1 MKCDIAAQLAEW
13 VYDARQRTFD
23 LVADLD
29 DEQLIGPYLP
39 IVNPPLW
46 EIGHVAWFQEKWV
59 LRHAC
64 KRKPIRGDAD
74 AIWDS
79 IAIAHDTRWA
89 LSIPSRDETLAYM
102 REVRDAVIDAIE
114 SGEMSDEQIYLVRY
128 AVFHED
134 MHTEAFTYTRQTL
147 GYRPPQFSESVNQ
160 IHEDCVDSSPYGDVE
175 IPGGSFMLGAAQDE
189 GFVFDNEKWAHPVHV
204 KPFAVART
212 AVTQSEY
219 AAFVDDGGYRRS
231 DLWSPDGWDWRK
243 SEAAQ
248 HPVYWRCDSDGEW
261 LRRHFDEWVPLEPC
275 LPIIHVNW
283 YEVEAYCR
291 WAGRRLPTEIEWEAA
306 AAANPRHG
314 GEGILAAKRRFPW
327 GGEPHTPERANL
339 DWNQM
344 GCVNVN
350 ALPQGDSGFGCRQM
364 IGNVWEWTSSSFHP
378 YPGFEADLYKDYSA
392 PWFGSRKVLRGGCWT
407 TRSRMLRNT
416 WRNFYTP
423 DRRDVLA
430 GFRTCALD

>member
-1 MKCDIAAQLAEW
+1 MKCDITAQLVEW

-23 LVADLD
+23 LAADLD

-64 KRKPIRGDAD
+64 KQKPIRDDAD
-74 AIWDS
+74 TLWDS
-79 IAIAHDTRWA
+79 IAIEHDTRWA
-89 LSIPSRDETLAYM
+89 LSIPSREETLAYM
-102 REVRDAVIDAIE
+102 RNVRDAVIETIE
-114 SGEMSDEQIYLVRY
+114 SGELSHEQIYLVRY
-128 AVFHED
+128 TVFHED

-147 GYRPPQFSESVNQ
+147 GYRPPQFSESVNPFN
-160 IHEDCVDSSPYGDVE
+160 EDWMDNTLPGDVE
-175 IPGGSFMLGAAQDE
+175 IPGGTFLLGAEQDE
-189 GFVFDNEKWAHPVHV
+189 EFVFDNEKWAHPVEV
-204 KPFAVART
+204 KPFAIAPT
-212 AVTQSEY
+212 AVTQSEF
-219 AAFVDDGGYRRS
+219 AAFVDNDGYRRR
-231 DLWSPDGWDWRK
+231 DLWSSDGWDWRN

-248 HPVYWRCDSDGEW
+248 HPVYWRCDTDGEW
-261 LRRHFDEWVPLEPC
+261 LRRHFGEWVPLEPR
-275 LPIIHVNW
+275 LPVIHVNW

-291 WAGRRLPTEIEWEAA
+291 WAKRRLPTEVEWEVAA
-306 AAANPRHG
+306 AAEPRLG
-314 GEGILAAKRRFPW
+314 GEGLSSAKRRFPW
-327 GGEPHTPERANL
+327 GSEPHTPERANL

-344 GCVNVN
+344 GCVSVN
-350 ALPQGDSGFGCRQM
+350 ALPEGDSGFGCRQM

-378 YPGFEADLYKDYSA
+378 YPGFEVDLYKEYSA

-430 GFRTCALD
+430 GFRTCACD

>member
-1 MKCDIAAQLAEW
+1 MKCHITAQLAEW

-64 KRKPIRGDAD
+64 KQKPIRDNAD
-74 AIWDS
+74 TLWDS
-79 IAIAHDTRWA
+79 IAVEHDTRWA
-89 LSIPSRDETLAYM
+89 LSIPTREETLAYM
-102 REVRDAVIDAIE
+102 RNVRDAVIETIE
-114 SGEMSDEQIYLVRY
+114 NGDLSDEQIYFVRY

-147 GYRPPQFSESVNQ
+147 GYRPPAFS
-160 IHEDCVDSSPYGDVE
+160 IGMAPHPEDCMDNSLHGDVE
-175 IPGGSFMLGAAQDE
+175 IPGGTFLLGAVQDE
-189 GFVFDNEKWAHPVHV
+189 EFVFDNEKWAHPIDV
-204 KPFAVART
+204 KPFAIAPT
-212 AVTQSEY
+212 AVTQSEF
-219 AAFVDDGGYRRS
+219 AAFVDEDGYRRS
-231 DLWSPDGWDWRK
+231 DLWSSEGWDWRK

-248 HPVYWRCDSDGEW
+248 HPVYWRCDTDGEW

-275 LPIIHVNW
+275 LPVIHVNW
-283 YEVEAYCR
+283 YEVDAYCR
-291 WAGRRLPTEIEWEAA
+291 WAMRRLPTEVEWEVAA
-306 AAANPRHG
+306 AAEPSLS
-314 GEGILAAKRRFPW
+314 GEEFASAKRRFPW

-344 GCVNVN
+344 GCVSVN
-350 ALPQGDSGFGCRQM
+350 ALLAGDSGFGCRQM

-378 YPGFEADLYKDYSA
+378 YPGFEVDLYKEYSA
-392 PWFGSRKVLRGGCWT
+392 PWFGSRKELRGGCWA

-430 GFRTCALD
+430 GFRTCARD